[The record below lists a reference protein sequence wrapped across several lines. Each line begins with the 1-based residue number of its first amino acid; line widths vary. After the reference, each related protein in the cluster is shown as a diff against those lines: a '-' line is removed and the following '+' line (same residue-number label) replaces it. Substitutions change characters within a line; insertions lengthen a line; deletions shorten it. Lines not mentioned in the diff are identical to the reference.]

1 MNNPSIKLCYRDV
14 VVPVIFIPGIM
25 GSRLRNGDGDVV
37 WQPGIESWE
46 QTWNTLGLSFS
57 GAAEKREFLIGDEK
71 HYFSPNYLEVA
82 HQPDGGIA
90 DRGWGGLLTTYLPFV
105 RWLDNKLAE
114 TIDVKDCYAKA
125 KYEVWAYP
133 YNWTDSN
140 LEAGKDLEEVINR
153 ATAELTEKYDNET
166 LRQYGHNKQVMK
178 PILLTHS
185 MGGLVARGYT
195 QVLGKADTVHGVI
208 HGAMPTH
215 GSPELYKRM
224 RGGFEG
230 MASFALGAN
239 QEQVTATAGNCPGP
253 LELAPNRVHQ
263 CADGRRDWLRISDG
277 EGTVK
282 TLPATNP
289 YSEIYE
295 NQTDWWRLIDKTL
308 LNPVGDPEG
317 SKAFRQFKKI
327 IGKARKF
334 HFDLEVDPFHP
345 NTRMFYGTGRQTRDH
360 VEWLAKRRRGEH
372 IPANVIERVRSDG
385 LVLLRGYNEAPDAT
399 SSPVYGRLFEM
410 EGPTA
415 PGDGTVHAGSGRYVN
430 EMAVPIDDG
439 FDHQSAFD
447 SREARNLTLE
457 WLNQMVGEMISAS
470 IPA

>member
-1 MNNPSIKLCYRDV
+1 MNNPSVAKCPKNVAI
-14 VVPVIFIPGIM
+14 PVIFIPGIM
-25 GSRLRNGDGDVV
+25 GSRLRNGDEEVV
-37 WQPGIESWE
+37 WQPGIEDWD
-46 QTWNTLGLSFS
+46 QFWNTLDLSFS
-57 GAAEKREFLIGDEK
+57 GAAEKRALLIGEEK
-71 HYFSPNYLEVA
+71 QYFSPTYLEVD

-90 DRGWGGLLTTYLPFV
+90 DRGWGGLLTTYLPFLN
-105 RWLDNKLAE
+105 RLSGQRNQLLR
-114 TIDVKDCYAKA
+114 IDSCNVMIRYHI
-125 KYEVWAYP
+125 WAYP

-140 LEAGKDLEEVINR
+140 LEAAKGLDKVVNR
-153 ATAELTEKYDNET
+153 AVAETKEREEPLGRNV
-166 LRQYGHNKQVMK
+166 LK

-230 MASFALGAN
+230 MSSFALGAN

-263 CADGRRDWLRISDG
+263 GADGRRDWLRIRDG
-277 EGTVK
+277 NGVAQ
-282 TLPATNP
+282 TLPISDP

-308 LNPVGDPEG
+308 LNPEGDQEG
-317 SKAFRQFKKI
+317 SNAFAEFKDMLKDV
-327 IGKARKF
+327 KSF
-334 HFDLEVDPFHP
+334 HTVLERDPFHP
-345 NTRMFYGTGRQTRDH
+345 NTRMFYGTGRQTRDY
-360 VEWLAKRRRGEH
+360 VQWRT
-372 IPANVIERVRSDG
+372 IERVGSLPTNATASMSNGR
-385 LVLLRGYNEAPDAT
+385 VVLRGFNGSSDTRT
-399 SSPVYGRLFEM
+399 SPAYGRTLEM
-410 EGPTA
+410 TGATA

-430 EMAVPIDDG
+430 EMAVPVDDG

-457 WLNQMVGEMISAS
+457 WLNQMVGEMVSA
-470 IPA
+470 